1 MGFFKKEPISC
12 AVCGEDC
19 SGTKNYGHKKLRD
32 GTACLR
38 CILLAGYTAWD
49 APKLT
54 LEDVRS
60 KALPRLKAFCDM
72 REMSTDLTLG
82 DLHIDTKGR
91 RWYYRTNLF
100 TGTGTHCQET
110 EGIHSL
116 DDVRVTSVESY
127 VVENVNTETT
137 SDGMSR
143 AIVGGVLAG
152 TTGAVIGAAGA
163 KQTTTGMN
171 IHQTHFHVHLRFLRP
186 QELTG
191 KDYWLHLG
199 SDGELQQ
206 FLRWFKQ
213 EGEKEAAAPQET
225 DTAAPDPASELRK
238 YKALLEE
245 GLITQQDF
253 DAKKKQLLG
262 L

>member
-1 MGFFKKEPISC
+1 MGIFKKEPIIC
-12 AVCGEDC
+12 EICGEDC

-32 GTACLR
+32 GKVCFS
-38 CILLAGYTAWD
+38 CIVLAGYTGWD

-54 LEDVRS
+54 LQDVRS
-60 KALPRLKAFCDM
+60 KALPRLQSFREM
-72 REMSTDLTLG
+72 REMPVDLTLG

-91 RWYYRTNLF
+91 RWYYRTDLF
-100 TGTGTHCQET
+100 TGTGTHCKET
-110 EGIHSL
+110 EGVHSI

-127 VVENVNTETT
+127 VVENVNTKTT
-137 SDGMSR
+137 SDGMKR
-143 AIVGGVLAG
+143 AIVGGMLAG
-152 TTGAVIGAAGA
+152 TTGAVLGAAGA
-163 KQTTTGMN
+163 NQTTTGIN
-171 IHQTHFHVHLRFLRP
+171 VHRTHFHVHLRFLRP
-186 QELTG
+186 QELTD

-199 SDGELQQ
+199 SERELQQ
-206 FLRWFKQ
+206 FLRWFRQ
-213 EGEKEAAAPQET
+213 EGEEEAAAPQET
-225 DTAAPDPASELRK
+225 DTSAPDPASELRK